1 MRWRMRTVLSLLI
14 LTITLALGSA
24 GAQTPT
30 PQPAEPPKTLAEC
43 VSIALGQ
50 HPSLKAAGASV
61 QAGHERVFEAA
72 SNYLPQVSSF
82 YNASRGNS
90 LSTSRTGTQ
99 VLSTAPGATPGVPS
113 TSVSALAGGAAGATF
128 NFYRTGV
135 SFSQMLFDF
144 GQTLNQIRA
153 AQAAE
158 QSLRADQNTQADT
171 VALNVKQAYFN
182 VLATRRLQTVAD
194 ETVRQNQS
202 HLDQARGR
210 YTVGLAAKFDVTQ
223 VQVQLAN
230 AELNQLTARNNV
242 AVARE
247 TLRNALGL
255 TGPLTFDIIDNL
267 DIHAVQ
273 ITEPEALALAYETR
287 PELQS
292 LQARERATD
301 QQIAALEKNYLPNL
315 TGNGAYQWSGTDYPL
330 DSSWTVGASVNLSLF
345 SGGLTRAQVAEQKA
359 NLSNLKFNEELT
371 RQNIALE
378 VRQDTLNLQ
387 QAAASIGVA
396 EKGLQLARENLALA
410 EGRYNTGVGNIIELT
425 DAQAS
430 LTTAEANHVQAL
442 YNYKTALAALEK
454 ATAQQFTSE

>member
-1 MRWRMRTVLSLLI
+1 MRTVLSLLI
-14 LTITLALGSA
+14 LAITLAGNA
-24 GAQTPT
+24 RAQTPT
-30 PQPAEPPKTLAEC
+30 PAPQPAESPKTLAEC
-43 VSIALGQ
+43 VSIALAQ

-72 SNYLPQVSSF
+72 SSYLPQVSSS
-82 YNASRGNS
+82 YSATRGNS
-90 LSTSRTGTQ
+90 LSTSRTGTT
-99 VLSTAPGATPGVPS
+99 VSS
-113 TSVSALAGGAAGATF
+113 TSVSTLAGGASPSTF
-128 NFYRTGV
+128 NFYRTGM
-135 SFSQMLFDF
+135 SLSQMLFDF

-158 QSLRADQNTQADT
+158 QSLRADLTTQAET

-182 VLATRRLQTVAD
+182 VLATRRLQVVAD

-223 VQVQLAN
+223 AQVQLAN
-230 AELNQLTARNNV
+230 AELNQLSARNNV

-273 ITEPEALALAYETR
+273 ITEQEALALAYEKR

-292 LQARERATD
+292 FQAQERATG
-301 QQIAALEKNYLPNL
+301 QQIAALQKNYLPNV

-330 DSSWTVGASVNLSLF
+330 DSNWSIGASVNLSIF
-345 SGGLTRAQVAEQKA
+345 NGGLTTAQIAEQKA

-410 EGRYNTGVGNIIELT
+410 EGRYKTGVGNIIELT

-454 ATAQQFTSE
+454 ATAQQLTSD